1 MPIKIAKSTTNGR
14 RGSSFISGVLIGK
27 TKIKGLTKVRNQKSG
42 RNNSGKITV
51 AHRGG
56 GSKRFYRL
64 VDFVFNSDCKATV
77 LEIHYDPNRSA
88 NIALIETGGK
98 EYKYILAPAKIKV
111 GSVIE
116 SGSSAP
122 IKIGNRMPIS
132 KIPVGTEIHNIEIV
146 PGKGGK
152 ICRSAGNFAILLGV
166 EPKTAHVKMPSG
178 EVRKVLSTCWASIGA
193 VGNQELMNVNY
204 GKAGRIRNKGIRPT
218 VRGKAKNVVDHPHGG
233 GEGGTSIGLK
243 YPKTPWGLPTLG
255 YRTRDNKK
263 YSKKMII
270 KRRSR

>member
-1 MPIKIAKSTTNGR
+1 MPIKIAKPTTSGR
-14 RGSSFISGVLIGK
+14 RGSSFISGVLIGD
-27 TKIKGLTKVRNQKSG
+27 TKIKRLRKVVNKKSG

-64 VDFVFNSDCKATV
+64 VDFMFNSDYKANV
-77 LEIHYDPNRSA
+77 LEIHYDPNRNA
-88 NIALIETGGK
+88 NIALIETKNK
-98 EYKYILAPAKIKV
+98 EYKYILAPAKVKI
-111 GSVIE
+111 GSTIE
-116 SGSSAP
+116 SGENVP
-122 IKIGNRMPIS
+122 IKVGNRMPVNR
-132 KIPVGTEIHNIEIV
+132 IPVGTEIHNIEIT

-152 ICRSAGNFAILLGV
+152 ICRSAGNFATLLGV
-166 EPKTAHVKMPSG
+166 ESKTAHVKMPSG
-178 EVRKVLSTCWASIGA
+178 EVRKVPSTCWASIGA
-193 VGNQELMNVNY
+193 VGNQELMNINY

-255 YRTRDNKK
+255 YRTRDKKK